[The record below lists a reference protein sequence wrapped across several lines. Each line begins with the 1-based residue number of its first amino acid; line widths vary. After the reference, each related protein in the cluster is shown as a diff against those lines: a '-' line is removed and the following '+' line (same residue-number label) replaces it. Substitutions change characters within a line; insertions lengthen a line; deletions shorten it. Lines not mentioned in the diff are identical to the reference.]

1 MKNLL
6 HGSRHLSS
14 SQIIIFGFLS
24 VILTGCLLL
33 MLPLS
38 TVDKK
43 GADFMDALFTAVS
56 ATCVTGLVVHDTSIY
71 WSGFGQL
78 VILFLIQ
85 IGGMGVITAAVAVA
99 LISGRRIGLMQ
110 RSMMQETI
118 AAPSVGGIVRLT
130 GFIIKTTL
138 CVEMAGAL
146 LMLPV
151 FGREFGWAKG
161 SWYAVFHSVSAFCNA
176 GFDLLGE
183 TKQYSSLTAYSGR
196 PVINA
201 VVMALIIIGGIGFL
215 TWDDVRSK
223 GIHIKKYRMQSK
235 VILIMTSILIILPA
249 LFFYTFEFSSPA
261 WNGMTEGEKLWSSF
275 FQSVT
280 PRTAGFNTVELSAF
294 SEAGKTILILL
305 MLIGGSPGSTAGG
318 MKTTTLAVLF
328 MTLFAVFRRKED
340 TDCCGRRIA
349 GETIR
354 NAATIMLMYLVLFL
368 LGGIIISCLEGLP
381 MLTCLFETASAIGTV
396 GLSLGVTPELGM
408 VSRGILILLMFL
420 GRVGGLTLVF
430 AAVSGTHTN
439 MLRLPKE
446 KITVG

>member
-24 VILTGCLLL
+24 VILAGCLLL

-56 ATCVTGLVVHDTSIY
+56 AACVTGLVVHDTSIY
-71 WSGFGQL
+71 WSGFEQL

-118 AAPSVGGIVRLT
+118 AAPNV
-130 GFIIKTTL
+130 
-138 CVEMAGAL
+138 
-146 LMLPV
+146 
-151 FGREFGWAKG
+151 
-161 SWYAVFHSVSAFCNA
+161 
-176 GFDLLGE
+176 
-183 TKQYSSLTAYSGR
+183 
-196 PVINA
+196 
-201 VVMALIIIGGIGFL
+201 
-215 TWDDVRSK
+215 
-223 GIHIKKYRMQSK
+223 
-235 VILIMTSILIILPA
+235 
-249 LFFYTFEFSSPA
+249 
-261 WNGMTEGEKLWSSF
+261 
-275 FQSVT
+275 
-280 PRTAGFNTVELSAF
+280 
-294 SEAGKTILILL
+294 
-305 MLIGGSPGSTAGG
+305 
-318 MKTTTLAVLF
+318 
-328 MTLFAVFRRKED
+328 
-340 TDCCGRRIA
+340 
-349 GETIR
+349 
-354 NAATIMLMYLVLFL
+354 
-368 LGGIIISCLEGLP
+368 GGIIISCLEGLP